1 MMKCRSDERAPMR
14 EFHISECPD
23 GSFDVIEV
31 SDDGASVVPG
41 IFETPAEAAAWITRN
56 SERLGSIVTVW
67 TTAEPRNGAT
77 VVTGGRDGCFD
88 ERA

>member
-41 IFETPAEAAAWITRN
+41 IFETPAEAAA
-56 SERLGSIVTVW
+56 
-67 TTAEPRNGAT
+67 
-77 VVTGGRDGCFD
+77 
-88 ERA
+88 

>member
-31 SDDGASVVPG
+31 SDDGASVVSG
-41 IFETPAEAAAWITRN
+41 IFEAAAWITRN